1 MLTTPKEGQTRCIRV
16 RDDFPYAIAAMI
28 QYIQDGIYIFN
39 PNMRLEYENI
49 TLLDL
54 HVHAYVVGN
63 KYDVTKLCDHAIGE
77 YINIV
82 GMVLSMGL
90 PSGGDPTDFSH
101 SAADFDHKHVDAD
114 PVSSVL
120 NSFLDSL
127 VLVWRNTVDG
137 NDMLRRA
144 VLELLKPHINQLMSL
159 KFFQTL
165 MLDLTGFG
173 DDLVSSL
180 AEDGFDVQAWPF
192 RGDVRQR
199 ARVKFGTTI

>member
-1 MLTTPKEGQTRCIRV
+1 
-16 RDDFPYAIAAMI
+16 MI

-63 KYDVTKLCDHAIGE
+63 KYDVAKLCNHAIGE

-90 PSGGDPTDFSH
+90 PSSEDPTDFSH
-101 SAADFDHKHVDAD
+101 NFAEVDHKHPDAD

-127 VLVWRNTVDG
+127 VLVWRNTIDG
-137 NDMLRRA
+137 NDMLRQA
-144 VLELLKPHINQLMSL
+144 VLELLKPDINQLMRL

-173 DDLVSSL
+173 GDLVDSL
-180 AEDGFDVQAWPF
+180 AEDGFDVQAWPAM
-192 RGDVRQR
+192 GGVRQR
-199 ARVKFGTTI
+199 ARVKFGTAM